1 MKLEDK
7 FIEVLTQAR
16 EPYIMYLQ
24 SPKDGYIKLEYR
36 KKWNDGLSTTSNIR
50 IINPKLGIST
60 APTSWTHLLKSL
72 EVNGINEDEFNRV
85 LDRRIDMQI
94 VHNYRLMADMK
105 KAFGEQYVDN
115 VIETK
120 AKRSF
125 ADDISDLFKSLI
137 KKTKPE
143 VKPTLTIIK
152 GGSDS

>member
-94 VHNYRLMADMK
+94 VQMK
-105 KAFGEQYVDN
+105 
-115 VIETK
+115 
-120 AKRSF
+120 
-125 ADDISDLFKSLI
+125 LFLPSKLHSVSCGQQSS
-137 KKTKPE
+137 TRFSYSQH
-143 VKPTLTIIK
+143 V
-152 GGSDS
+152 